1 LASLLTAIVGFAGN
15 ILTGIIL
22 DLNFAKPK
30 WVYVVIAFFITASWV
45 WIAVVQAEFS
55 SKSGAPTVDI
65 DSGNL
70 FNSAFA
76 VYLLFKFF
84 YEMLQTY
91 LYWLMGETGA
101 EQKAGDISRTTGI
114 LRSWE
119 SIGSTFAYVVGA
131 THWSNLNSMILAF
144 VLWAVTVPF
153 TLIAVFG
160 VWDKTEEVDSKGEGS
175 GSSSSLEEET
185 VIAGSGEK
193 V

>member
-1 LASLLTAIVGFAGN
+1 
-15 ILTGIIL
+15 
-22 DLNFAKPK
+22 
-30 WVYVVIAFFITASWV
+30 
-45 WIAVVQAEFS
+45 
-55 SKSGAPTVDI
+55 
-65 DSGNL
+65 
-70 FNSAFA
+70 
-76 VYLLFKFF
+76 
-84 YEMLQTY
+84 MLQTY

-144 VLWAVTVPF
+144 VLWVVTVPF
-153 TLIAVFG
+153 TLVAVFG
-160 VWDKTEEVDSKGEGS
+160 VWDKTEEVDSEGKGS

-185 VIAGSGEK
+185 IIVGSEEK